1 MEDLKLVA
9 IDKNAEYLD
18 ASNVKNDTLS
28 VMGCLMLLSVL
39 RTGIALFI
47 LQDHYTFYTLSEA
60 VRS

>member
-28 VMGCLMLLSVL
+28 VMGCLMLL
-39 RTGIALFI
+39 
-47 LQDHYTFYTLSEA
+47 
-60 VRS
+60 